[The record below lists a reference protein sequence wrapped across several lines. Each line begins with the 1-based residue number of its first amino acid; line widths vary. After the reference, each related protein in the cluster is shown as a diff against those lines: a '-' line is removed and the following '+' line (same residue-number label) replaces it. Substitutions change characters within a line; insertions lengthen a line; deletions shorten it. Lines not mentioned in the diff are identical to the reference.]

1 MSIGEVYLVS
11 GRDCSLGAP
20 PIKEPTMATKLFSCP
35 VQGKLVRLHLQFL
48 EASGIG
54 SASVITSVDCECSAE
69 AACPARY
76 QTDCRCRQIN
86 EHGLAGA

>member
-1 MSIGEVYLVS
+1 
-11 GRDCSLGAP
+11 
-20 PIKEPTMATKLFSCP
+20 MATKLFSCP

-48 EASGIG
+48 EASG

-69 AACPARY
+69 ADCPARY
-76 QTDCRCRQIN
+76 QIDCRCRQIN